1 MRMYQVIFYG
11 AYAECIMFAN
21 TRMDIRRKYPG
32 MVDKI
37 YRIIII

>member
-11 AYAECIMFAN
+11 AFAECVMFAN

-32 MVDKI
+32 IVKEI
-37 YRIIII
+37 NRIIIT